1 MTNVERDYIIR
12 YRQAGKSCAEI
23 ARILGLSANTV
34 KSFCQRNSI
43 VPIAPNTQASLPT
56 LSETVCLCCGEKW
69 SFSPIA
75 SRRASART
83 LAGCVGGTPT
93 GTWRKMP
100 QTAAVSPAGVCFVL
114 RGNKN
119 IAATPAISKRDL
131 EGTHMGAILTQEQF
145 DREAGF
151 RLSLSIMNRLMEEN
165 LLTPK
170 EYGQIERILAR
181 KFSPVWAGLPDTIK
195 DKSA

>member
-1 MTNVERDYIIR
+1 MTNAERDYIIR
-12 YRQAGKSCAEI
+12 YRQSGKSCAEI

-56 LSETVCLCCGEKW
+56 LSETVCLCCGEKMELQPHRKPKRFC
-69 SFSPIA
+69 SDSC
-75 SRRASART
+75 RLR
-83 LAGCVGGTPT
+83 CTPT
-93 GTWRKMP
+93 GTGRKMP

-165 LLTPK
+165 LLTQK

-181 KFSPVWAGLPDTIK
+181 KFSPVWAGLPDIIK